1 MWPSRSPADIIQLQ
15 RQEVTHHRRIWADVK
30 LRCFPLNIRIGIRQA
45 MVLA

>member
-1 MWPSRSPADIIQLQ
+1 MLQFQ
-15 RQEVTHHRRIWADVK
+15 RQEVTYDRRIWPDVK